1 MSSSNPNDS
10 NTSAARLNWPVDSD
24 RMSGDFWLAFHTE
37 VHGAVTEL
45 GLNDASITPSVVRL
59 RNGRSLSLLQ
69 LAQHCSSLPSLEW
82 NSLIAGHLRTMTAYL
97 DQISEPLSMFDL
109 RIRLVPDTLADAETL
124 HQLGGRPFVD
134 GVIEVLAIDVDDAV
148 RCVPTSEIAANGW
161 DVDEAWVSARLQTEL
176 LEVPDEIHI
185 VDIGSA
191 DLIHVFGERPFTA
204 STVGVIDDLIAEY
217 AQIGDLGAIVS
228 MPLRHS
234 VLVHPI
240 DNASAQCGIAGMIPI
255 AHQLF
260 KQGPGSVSPHL
271 YWWRDGSLEWIPTFF
286 DGTTSGSEFYPSPEL
301 AAALADV
308 TR

>member
-1 MSSSNPNDS
+1 M
-10 NTSAARLNWPVDSD
+10 
-24 RMSGDFWLAFHTE
+24 
-37 VHGAVTEL
+37 
-45 GLNDASITPSVVRL
+45 
-59 RNGRSLSLLQ
+59 
-69 LAQHCSSLPSLEW
+69 
-82 NSLIAGHLRTMTAYL
+82 
-97 DQISEPLSMFDL
+97 
-109 RIRLVPDTLADAETL
+109 
-124 HQLGGRPFVD
+124 
-134 GVIEVLAIDVDDAV
+134 
-148 RCVPTSEIAANGW
+148 
-161 DVDEAWVSARLQTEL
+161 
-176 LEVPDEIHI
+176 
-185 VDIGSA
+185 
-191 DLIHVFGERPFTA
+191 
-204 STVGVIDDLIAEY
+204 IDDLIAEY